1 MITMRLDKLLSSSG
15 LGTRKE
21 VKELIRKKHVIVN
34 NKIITNDDFKVDENT
49 DIIFVDGEE
58 IKYQKYI
65 YIMLNKP
72 AGVVSATFDSK
83 EKTVIDLVSEYSH
96 YDLFPFGR
104 LDKDTEGLLILSND
118 GKLAHNLLS
127 NKKHVTKK
135 YYVEVLG
142 KLNENDINIFK
153 EGITIDGNEK
163 CLPAVLEIIESNEK
177 SRCFVTIT
185 EGKYHQVKRM
195 FETLK
200 KPVIYLKRVEFG
212 SIHLDSSLSLGQYRL
227 LKEEELNI
235 LLNKKK

>member
-1 MITMRLDKLLSSSG
+1 MRLDKLLSSSG

-72 AGVVSATFDSK
+72 AGDVSATFDSK

>member
-1 MITMRLDKLLSSSG
+1 MRLDKLLSSSG